1 MCDTCADM
9 EYSTQLDTMTSLS
22 SKVLVSALVSCL
34 SALNL
39 QSIVKGME
47 SWRKGLCSWQPYT
60 ACVCGCVYV
69 YVNVY
74 IYIHIYM
81 YVYCVCVC
89 VFVCVC
95 VCVCLQFHKDEDE
108 AEVCGSPECRSVWC
122 TQALH
127 LS

>member
-1 MCDTCADM
+1 MCECVCVCDTCADM

-69 YVNVY
+69 YVNV
-74 IYIHIYM
+74 
-81 YVYCVCVC
+81 CEFSLS
-89 VFVCVC
+89 FVTT
-95 VCVCLQFHKDEDE
+95 ES
-108 AEVCGSPECRSVWC
+108 G
-122 TQALH
+122 
-127 LS
+127 